1 VRLLAAITAIL
12 GVLLLT
18 SSASAWAINGCVE
31 SKNGALRIVV
41 DPTACTFQRGS
52 DFPAGFHLTAE
63 RPIGPGKNP
72 LEFPISHL
80 IGSRF

>member
-18 SSASAWAINGCVE
+18 SSASARAINGCVKTE
-31 SKNGALRIVV
+31 NGALRIVA
-41 DPTACTFQRGS
+41 DPTACTSQRGS
-52 DFPAGFHLTAE
+52 DFPAGFHLTEE
-63 RPIGPGKNP
+63 RLIGPAKNP